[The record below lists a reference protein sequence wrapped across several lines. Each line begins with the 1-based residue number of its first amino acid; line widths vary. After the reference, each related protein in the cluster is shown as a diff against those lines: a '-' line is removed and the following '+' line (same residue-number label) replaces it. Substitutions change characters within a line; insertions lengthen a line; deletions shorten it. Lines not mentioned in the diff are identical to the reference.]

1 MQFVTVPPTDQFSI
15 AAAATAAQTA
25 RPAPRHRRLI
35 ITEEDYL
42 PTDARYLYSGANVN
56 YYRDEAPQEKRSLP
70 AKELAALD
78 STGTR
83 KRQREGPE
91 AKKSKQTSE
100 PSSLSS
106 RPSSISSSS
115 SSNSRRKQ
123 EKESKMFRKRP

>member
-1 MQFVTVPPTDQFSI
+1 MQFVMVPPTDQFSI

-42 PTDARYLYSGANVN
+42 PTEARYLYSGANVN
-56 YYRDEAPQEKRSLP
+56 YYRDESPQEKRSLP
-70 AKELAALD
+70 AKDLATTD

-83 KRQREGPE
+83 KRQREGPA

-100 PSSLSS
+100 PSPLSS
-106 RPSSISSSS
+106 RPSSSN